1 MCIFHFFYCWKK
13 NIETP
18 NVVTENAVILSDS
31 DINKMGIAM
40 INPNEGYGFCI
51 TDSVNII
58 KGPKLDDLQ
67 LDNLKLDKIKKSI
80 NIL

>member
-1 MCIFHFFYCWKK
+1 MCIFHFFYCWNN

-18 NVVTENAVILSDS
+18 SVINKNAVILSDS

-58 KGPKLDDLQ
+58 KD
-67 LDNLKLDKIKKSI
+67 LKLDQINKSTQQI
-80 NIL
+80 TIL

>member
-18 NVVTENAVILSDS
+18 NKTKNAVIMTEL
-31 DINKMGIAM
+31 DINKLGIAM

-51 TDSVNII
+51 TNSVNII
-58 KGPKLDDLQ
+58 KDPKLDDLQ
-67 LDNLKLDKIKKSI
+67 LENLKLDKIKKSI